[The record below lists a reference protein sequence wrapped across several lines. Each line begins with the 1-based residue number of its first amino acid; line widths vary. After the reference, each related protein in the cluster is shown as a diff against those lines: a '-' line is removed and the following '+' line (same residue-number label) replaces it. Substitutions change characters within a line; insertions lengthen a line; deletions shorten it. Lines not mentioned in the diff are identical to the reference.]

1 MAKVSTIAQIPAV
14 APAAITVVVELLLLL
29 LFDVG
34 WSTVAEDGLGP
45 PTLLGLVVSFS
56 VLGAIVG

>member
-29 LFDVG
+29 FDVG

-45 PTLLGLVVSFS
+45 PTLGLVVSSS
-56 VLGAIVG
+56 VLGAMVG

>member
-14 APAAITVVVELLLLL
+14 APAAITVVVELLLL